1 MSLDK
6 PALCSTLKKVA
17 ARYHA
22 TQQLSR
28 TISCT
33 TDLER
38 LWELD
43 FLTYGS
49 CSIPFHQLLE
59 WWQAYPNGIIALF
72 HQTVIQGAIEIWPL
86 SSSVAQQFSAGKLH
100 ERDIPADQMRPFVTS
115 PCANWYLS
123 GMMLRTM
130 QRRTTAIKAILAA
143 TCSIFVANSHFQ
155 FPMTISALG
164 YSKEGIRFLRRFGFH
179 KMQSE
184 KTMPDRCP
192 LYSLRVNTWEDGVH
206 LMRSRC
212 LLGKFA
218 KKRQPAVALSA
229 C

>member
-1 MSLDK
+1 M
-6 PALCSTLKKVA
+6 A

-22 TQQLSR
+22 TQQLTR

-33 TDLER
+33 SELER
-38 LWELD
+38 LWKLD
-43 FLTYGS
+43 SLTYGS
-49 CSIPFHQLLE
+49 CSIPFQQLLE

-86 SSSVAQQFSAGKLH
+86 SSSVAQQFSAGKLR
-100 ERDIPADQMRPFVTS
+100 ERDIPADQMCPFVTS

-143 TCSIFVANSHFQ
+143 TCSIFVANVTFSVSNDHFGARLFQ
-155 FPMTISALG
+155 RRVFD
-164 YSKEGIRFLRRFGFH
+164 FLRRFGFH
-179 KMQSE
+179 KMHSG
-184 KTMPDRCP
+184 KTMPDGCP
-192 LYSLRVNTWEDGVH
+192 LYALQVNTWLEGVQ

-212 LLGKFA
+212 LLGRFT